1 MTCEE
6 TQELITALVDG
17 ELLDPELGSLKSH
30 LEGCARCRLSLE
42 AERGLKQS
50 IHDSAM
56 RMRAPGKLRNRILT
70 DRSIF
75 PANRRA
81 VGWRDYLPSMGHF
94 ARPAL
99 IAAIF
104 LAIVLPAFFFFR
116 AGEGPVAVTALESYD
131 RFRKGALSVQRTA
144 NPDEIVEQLTRAVG
158 GNFHPM
164 GYDLTAMHLQ
174 PVAGFVQ
181 EVQGRKIL
189 VAVYQGQG
197 GTLFCYTFFG
207 SEEDAPGNAA
217 RFYDTTKSMNFFAF
231 SRGGLNAVLHR
242 EGELICILASEM
254 PMEELLTL
262 AKSKAKSS

>member
-17 ELLDPELGSLKSH
+17 ELLDSERGSLESH
-30 LEGCARCRLSLE
+30 LQECARCRFAVEEEQLVKQTIRNS
-42 AERGLKQS
+42 AER
-50 IHDSAM
+50 I
-56 RMRAPGKLRNRILT
+56 RAPGELRDKILS
-70 DRSIF
+70 DRRIF
-75 PANRRA
+75 PEKSRT
-81 VGWRDYLPSMGHF
+81 GWRDRLWPMPKL

-99 IAAIF
+99 AAAVI
-104 LAIVLPAFFFFR
+104 LAIALPTVFFFR
-116 AGEGPVAVTALESYD
+116 GSREPVAVTALESYD
-131 RFRKGALSVQRTA
+131 LFRKGTLSVHRA
-144 NPDEIVEQLTRAVG
+144 ENPGQIVEQLTRAVG
-158 GNFHPM
+158 GHFHPM
-164 GYDLTAMHLQ
+164 GYDLTAMNLQ

-181 EVQGRKIL
+181 EIQGRKIL

-217 RFYDTTKSMNFFAF
+217 RFYDTTKKMNFYAF

-242 EGELICILASEM
+242 EGDIICILASEM

-262 AKSKAKSS
+262 AKSKARSS